1 MSDLSPDAL
10 ESLIHRRTS
19 GMTIDRDTA
28 VPREIIE
35 RIVATG
41 GAAPNH
47 RTTRPLRVAVLQD
60 DARFRFGETLADEMA
75 RRGDDTAKVEKTR
88 TKYGRAPVVL
98 VVGSADGET
107 DLETEENRYTV
118 AAAIQNMLLMIES
131 FGLRAL
137 WSTPPKGTDA
147 AISHFCEFEP
157 HVHTIGIVYLGSPTT
172 ETPTKARPAPIVT
185 WID

>member
-1 MSDLSPDAL
+1 MSEFSPDAL
-10 ESLIHRRTS
+10 EALIHRRIS
-19 GMTIDRDTA
+19 GMTINRDA
-28 VPREIIE
+28 LVSREMIE

-60 DARFRFGETLADEMA
+60 DARLRFGETLADEMA
-75 RRGDDTAKVEKTR
+75 RRGDDAAKVEKTR
-88 TKYGRAPVVL
+88 TKYGRAPVIL

-118 AAAIQNMLLMIES
+118 AAAIQNMLLMIEA

-137 WSTPPKGTDA
+137 WSTPPKGADA

-157 HVHTIGIVYLGSPTT
+157 HVHTLGIVYLGWPTT
-172 ETPTKARPAPIVT
+172 DAPTKPRPAPIVT